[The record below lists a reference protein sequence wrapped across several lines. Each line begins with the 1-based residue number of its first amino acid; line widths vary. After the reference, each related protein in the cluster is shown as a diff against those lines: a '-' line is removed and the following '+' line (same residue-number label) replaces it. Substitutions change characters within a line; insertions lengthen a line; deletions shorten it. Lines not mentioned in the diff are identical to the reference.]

1 MSTHCSLLQYLVK
14 FLLALIVVQNHI
26 CHGGFDNTRTLKG
39 FWEFL
44 RGMLTHR
51 TPWELL
57 GEDVMHVGHVLFLS
71 HRADA
76 VDVGWN
82 SALRK

>member
-1 MSTHCSLLQYLVK
+1 M
-14 FLLALIVVQNHI
+14 AQNHI
-26 CHGGFDNTRTLKG
+26 CHGGFDNTRILKG
-39 FWEFL
+39 EFYFFF

-51 TPWELL
+51 LPKELF
-57 GEDVMHVGHVLFLS
+57 GADVMHIGHVLFLS
-71 HRADA
+71 HCADA